1 MDESLQEI
9 KNQIQKLKKE
19 RNAVILAHYYVPGE
33 VQDIADFVG
42 DSYYL
47 SKIAASAK
55 EDVILFCGVHFM
67 GESAK
72 LLSPDKTVLMPDLT
86 ADCPMAHM
94 TTAADI
100 KKIREEHPEAA
111 VVCYINS
118 TAEIKAHSDVCVT
131 SSNALQVVKNLPN
144 REIYFIPDRHL
155 GSYVAGLIPEKVFL
169 FNEGFCPIHQQ
180 ITRKDVEKA
189 KALHPHAKVAAH
201 PECDQEVLALADYIG
216 STSGIIDYATSSGG
230 EELIVC
236 TETGVFHEIWK
247 KAGHKRL
254 IAPRADQICPDMKK
268 NTLMKVLE
276 ALIHMEPEV
285 ELPESIREEALRPLE
300 RMLHLAQEGSHE
312 KQ

>member
-1 MDESLQEI
+1 
-9 KNQIQKLKKE
+9 
-19 RNAVILAHYYVPGE
+19 
-33 VQDIADFVG
+33 
-42 DSYYL
+42 
-47 SKIAASAK
+47 
-55 EDVILFCGVHFM
+55 
-67 GESAK
+67 
-72 LLSPDKTVLMPDLT
+72 
-86 ADCPMAHM
+86 
-94 TTAADI
+94 
-100 KKIREEHPEAA
+100 
-111 VVCYINS
+111 
-118 TAEIKAHSDVCVT
+118 
-131 SSNALQVVKNLPN
+131 
-144 REIYFIPDRHL
+144 
-155 GSYVAGLIPEKVFL
+155 VAGLVPEKIFL

-180 ITRKDVEKA
+180 ITREDVEKA
-189 KALHPHAKVAAH
+189 KALHPHARVAAH

-276 ALIHMEPEV
+276 ALVHMEPEV

-300 RMLHLAQEGSHE
+300 RMLRLAQEGSHE